1 MFEDVKAKMDP
12 EKVNLNGHKE
22 KSIFF
27 MLQRQNTHTL
37 YFMYDKVFSKKNC
50 SNQYW
55 LELVKKLISRVE
67 EGGFFGQT
75 KLYCPNYLL
84 GLDHF
89 QSCCVVHENCLAIE
103 ILCVQGKQPL
113 SEKEIV
119 QINYS

>member
-22 KSIFF
+22 KSIIF

-37 YFMYDKVFSKKNC
+37 YFMYDKAFFEKKNC

-67 EGGFFGQT
+67 EGLFWSN
-75 KLYCPNYLL
+75 KA
-84 GLDHF
+84 
-89 QSCCVVHENCLAIE
+89 V
-103 ILCVQGKQPL
+103 L
-113 SEKEIV
+113 S
-119 QINYS
+119 